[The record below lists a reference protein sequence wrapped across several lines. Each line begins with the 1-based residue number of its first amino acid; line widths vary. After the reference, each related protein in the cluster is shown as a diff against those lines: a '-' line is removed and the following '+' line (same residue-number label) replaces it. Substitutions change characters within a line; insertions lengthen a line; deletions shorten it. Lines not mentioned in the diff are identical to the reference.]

1 MGRWWVSGRNWIYTV
16 YWLWEC
22 KLCSLS
28 VLQHLFFCFPKL
40 SAVDS
45 LLDPDNRLHLTT
57 DEQLK
62 ALLDKLDVVTSM
74 RTSGGRTKR
83 IRLLRR
89 EINALRQKLNQQ
101 QQSSQ
106 TVNGNNENE
115 VKEEQE
121 VVEQQQQQE
130 EKKKKE
136 TAKDVGNGPLTTV
149 SNSGTGIFILTFI
162 LISIKFSC
170 Y

>member
-16 YWLWEC
+16 YWLEC

-121 VVEQQQQQE
+121 AVEQQEE

-149 SNSGTGIFILTFI
+149 SNSGTGI
-162 LISIKFSC
+162 LISYIYSYFNKI
-170 Y
+170 

>member
-1 MGRWWVSGRNWIYTV
+1 M
-16 YWLWEC
+16 
-22 KLCSLS
+22 
-28 VLQHLFFCFPKL
+28 
-40 SAVDS
+40 
-45 LLDPDNRLHLTT
+45 TT

-89 EINALRQKLNQQ
+89 EINTLRQKLNQQ

-106 TVNGNNENE
+106 TVNGNNEDE
-115 VKEEQE
+115 GKEEQE
-121 VVEQQQQQE
+121 VVEQQEEE

-136 TAKDVGNGPLTTV
+136 TAKDVDNGPLTTV

-162 LISIKFSC
+162 HHHQF
-170 Y
+170 

>member
-1 MGRWWVSGRNWIYTV
+1 MKIINQTKLYT
-16 YWLWEC
+16 LDLEP
-22 KLCSLS
+22 
-28 VLQHLFFCFPKL
+28 HFPSNL

-83 IRLLRR
+83 TRLLRR
-89 EINALRQKLNQQ
+89 EINALRQKLSQQQ

-106 TVNGNNENE
+106 AVNGNNEDDG
-115 VKEEQE
+115 KEEQE
-121 VVEQQQQQE
+121 EVEQE
-130 EKKKKE
+130 GEKKKRKKKE
-136 TAKDVGNGPLTTV
+136 AANDDADNGPLTTV
-149 SNSGTGIFILTFI
+149 SNSGTGGFFSILPNIFILI
-162 LISIKFSC
+162 QFSHC
-170 Y
+170 